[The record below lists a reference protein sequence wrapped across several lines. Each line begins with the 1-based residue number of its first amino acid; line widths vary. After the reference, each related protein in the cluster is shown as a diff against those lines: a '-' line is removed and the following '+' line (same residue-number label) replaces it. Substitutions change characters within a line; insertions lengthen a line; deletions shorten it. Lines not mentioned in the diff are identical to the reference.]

1 MLDLKIT
8 LGCKVFITYTI
19 VSIFIRNFEYGAN
32 YIKYPPV
39 RRLECMTIR
48 CVAWCK
54 YSFKWCRCN
63 EESVWTWKEIISL
76 KRVLLLS
83 MYILVWLN

>member
-48 CVAWCK
+48 CVA
-54 YSFKWCRCN
+54 
-63 EESVWTWKEIISL
+63 
-76 KRVLLLS
+76 
-83 MYILVWLN
+83 